1 MGGLSADD
9 LEILEALIEENGRDA
24 LQRYIDDTFSPTL
37 IKVKRM
43 TTENAAEWI
52 DIANFTDWI
61 VAVCQGQLRPAPDT
75 PRATPFR
82 SITNQ
87 LSSTPVGAFRTP
99 TKPVY
104 RAPSSP
110 LPPSSPPGSSPC
122 PPTYQLAHSSSSLA
136 GPIEKR
142 KRQLTAGSDEIL
154 IISPSASPRIKP
166 KKKKAKKKK
175 RQDYDD
181 DEISVVDVVKIT
193 RQKAVRKIITLD
205 TPPPYFDI
213 PRENNDFVYLLDL
226 SGSSTD
232 LQYQDTKGEEHGM
245 AWIITNFNH
254 DAFTSKHSKSKLVDV
269 AALGVMCKFVE
280 LACSGVYICD
290 QFDNAQLAGYERFE
304 VDEEEM
310 KMLFDQEREASEHA
324 GQSFA
329 SRAATFYNDAMRSK
343 CKGDCT
349 GVPVYRT
356 FKSMQMNFDGKMGF
370 IGCSGWK
377 IGDSRGDHRFLTIP
391 RQFCERIIRLLF
403 QTGGVLDP
411 ADLTDADILSCA
423 RIQAPRNGGKGAKL
437 CPYPH
442 FNGPEV
448 VQGQMVHRK
457 CPAKGTIYIPAD
469 ATDRRAII
477 SFHNVPH
484 NHPPPT
490 RAKLTPLGKD
500 LYNQAIDQV
509 ADKTM
514 LRVDMGTD
522 LEYFW

>member
-82 SITNQ
+82 STLPLYHKSAILYPSWC
-87 LSSTPVGAFRTP
+87 LSNAH
-99 TKPVY
+99 K
-104 RAPSSP
+104 A
-110 LPPSSPPGSSPC
+110 
-122 PPTYQLAHSSSSLA
+122 AHSSSSLG

-166 KKKKAKKKK
+166 KKKKAKKK

-213 PRENNDFVYLLDL
+213 PRETNDFVFR
-226 SGSSTD
+226 
-232 LQYQDTKGEEHGM
+232 YQDTKGEEHGM

-280 LACSGVYICD
+280 LSCSGVYTCD

-324 GQSFA
+324 GQSLA

-349 GVPVYRT
+349 GVPSSVHVMQIAWFSITSCNASRT
-356 FKSMQMNFDGKMGF
+356 RS
-370 IGCSGWK
+370 
-377 IGDSRGDHRFLTIP
+377 
-391 RQFCERIIRLLF
+391 
-403 QTGGVLDP
+403 
-411 ADLTDADILSCA
+411 
-423 RIQAPRNGGKGAKL
+423 
-437 CPYPH
+437 
-442 FNGPEV
+442 
-448 VQGQMVHRK
+448 
-457 CPAKGTIYIPAD
+457 
-469 ATDRRAII
+469 
-477 SFHNVPH
+477 
-484 NHPPPT
+484 
-490 RAKLTPLGKD
+490 
-500 LYNQAIDQV
+500 
-509 ADKTM
+509 
-514 LRVDMGTD
+514 
-522 LEYFW
+522 